1 MGWFTSSK
9 KFDVNSYSTSLSRGG
24 QVEFPMERD
33 GMKGHLLGLT
43 ILLSNCRH
51 LWVFTGKLHSLG
63 SNHHMLGL
71 LKGWSM
77 SFGDH
82 NRCIHWKAASL
93 VLMWTIYRNSNT
105 FDWLKQLFAHSFIY
119 PSVTFNLLLFF

>member
-51 LWVFTGKLHSLG
+51 LLVFTGKLHSLG

-82 NRCIHWKAASL
+82 NRCIHWKAAFTGFKSPY
-93 VLMWTIYRNSNT
+93 VGFTEVAFCT
-105 FDWLKQLFAHSFIY
+105 QLYI
-119 PSVTFNLLLFF
+119 PQC